1 MTDFSFD
8 EVVNHLHITPYT
20 LRHWSQYFSRF
31 LGDSVNS
38 DQPRYS
44 NADIATLIT
53 VQTLLEQGFDIQ
65 QVAQRLMPKRTPAQ
79 PEQVATQAT
88 PQPATQVATQPT
100 VEQQLPQVMASTKPV
115 EQNALAPRTDSLA
128 MTPEQPPV
136 DVNLPQGTNELL
148 ATISSSQQAVLNNQY
163 TVRELVSVVVQDN
176 FNLKEENRKLRE
188 RMVELERVFSEYQ
201 RREETRKERLESRL
215 RALEGTVSALQ
226 QQVAQ
231 FSQLFRRKPRSRGW
245 FG

>member
-1 MTDFSFD
+1 
-8 EVVNHLHITPYT
+8 
-20 LRHWSQYFSRF
+20 
-31 LGDSVNS
+31 VNS

-53 VQTLLEQGFDIQ
+53 VQTLLEQGLDIQ

-79 PEQVATQAT
+79 PEQVATQ
-88 PQPATQVATQPT
+88 PT
-100 VEQQLPQVMASTKPV
+100 MEQQYPQVTASTKPV
-115 EQNALAPRTDSLA
+115 AQNALAPRTDSLA
-128 MTPEQPPV
+128 TVPEQSAPA
-136 DVNLPQGTNELL
+136 VNLSQGTNELL
-148 ATISSSQQAVLNNQY
+148 ATITSSQQAVLNNQY

-188 RMVELERVFSEYQ
+188 RMVEIERVFAEYQ
-201 RREETRKERLESRL
+201 RREETRKERLEGRL

-226 QQVAQ
+226 Q
-231 FSQLFRRKPRSRGW
+231 LFRRKPRSRGW